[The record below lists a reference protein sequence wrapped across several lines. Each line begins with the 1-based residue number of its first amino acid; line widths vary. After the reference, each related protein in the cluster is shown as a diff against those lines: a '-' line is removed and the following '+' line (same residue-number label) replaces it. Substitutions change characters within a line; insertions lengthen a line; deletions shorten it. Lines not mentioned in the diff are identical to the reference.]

1 MRRDP
6 GESLHRTV
14 ADHIRTQTGYL
25 SGKRNVCLVIVAIEG
40 GGVRRSVVK
49 NEHLDHRPG
58 ILPIRRADRHMQT
71 AGSLPIQAHSSV
83 ARSGN
88 SWITGQIQIAVDQ
101 SVEKISNHSVT
112 NRRVGPFRGALT
124 QKHWVFAML
133 LSARFWKELCGSA
146 CRTSGGAHD

>member
-25 SGKRNVCLVIVAIEG
+25 SGNRNVCLVIVATEG

-58 ILPIRRADRHMQT
+58 ILPIRRA
-71 AGSLPIQAHSSV
+71 
-83 ARSGN
+83 
-88 SWITGQIQIAVDQ
+88 
-101 SVEKISNHSVT
+101 
-112 NRRVGPFRGALT
+112 LT
-124 QKHWVFAML
+124 QKHWVFAL
-133 LSARFWKELCGSA
+133 LNAIPAYRKIFGEVFPEVA
-146 CRTSGGAHD
+146 AGAPINFFMFGKAIAEF